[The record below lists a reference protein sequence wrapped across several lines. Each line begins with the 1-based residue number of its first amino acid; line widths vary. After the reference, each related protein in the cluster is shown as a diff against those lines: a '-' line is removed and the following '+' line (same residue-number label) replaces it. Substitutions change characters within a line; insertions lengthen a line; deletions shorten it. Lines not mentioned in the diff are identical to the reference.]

1 MWKCIGSRIAKIILK
16 EKNKFGEFMLPD
28 FKTYYKSTEVKT
40 VCFWQDSRHIDQWSR
55 TESRN
60 RPTHIPLIFWKKALN
75 QWGWKQS
82 FFCLTNGSGTEYTYG
97 EKKVILTPTPLH
109 TQEVITERSQ
119 T

>member
-55 TESRN
+55 KESRN